1 MPSSPSKVVQA
12 TCALVGAQA
21 VYQRFSHRDLGGLL
35 AQVVCL
41 LLFCRHAAQNL
52 GTPGNLCHLDAG
64 CLHYGV
70 RTAASKT
77 SGVLREPCRGLHAVS
92 ACGQLRQSRGTPSGE
107 SARLSVSDGNN
118 MCRVIRVRF
127 ARWKMPIS
135 FSSNLTACVRLREKG
150 DRVRIN
156 LQIG

>member
-1 MPSSPSKVVQA
+1 MPSSPSNVVQA
-12 TCALVGAQA
+12 TCALVEAQA
-21 VYQRFSHRDLGGLL
+21 VYQHFSYRGLGGLL
-35 AQVVCL
+35 AHAVRL

-52 GTPGNLCHLDAG
+52 GTPGYLCHVNAG

-70 RTAASKT
+70 RTAASKP
-77 SGVLREPCRGLHAVS
+77 SGSLREPCRGLKTLS
-92 ACGQLRQSRGTPSGE
+92 ACVQLRQSRGTPSGE
-107 SARLSVSDGNN
+107 PARLSVSEGNN

-135 FSSNLTACVRLREKG
+135 FSSNLTVRVRLREKG